1 MNRQVAIAGVVAAS
15 LLSGAVVAIGEPKF
29 SGPVIPHRLMPP
41 AAREVRRAAA
51 AGNHDVERATART
64 RSQRAAAA
72 EVTTSTTPPYAKS
85 RTVARKSRRRVPP
98 PVHSNVVS
106 LSGESAAGPMYS
118 VPTGLTIPAIGVS
131 SRVVALGKGAD
142 GTAEVP
148 SGYDFAGWYDLGPR
162 PGEIGPAVILGH
174 VDSISGPAV
183 FFRLSTLL
191 PGDLIMVY
199 EAASSVGFTVERV
212 ITYAKDAFPTAQVFG
227 PTPDPELRL
236 ITCGGPFDY
245 AIGHYED
252 NVVVYAQLSRSTS

>member
-1 MNRQVAIAGVVAAS
+1 MNKRVAIIGVVAAS
-15 LLSGAVVAIGEPKF
+15 LLSGAVVAVGEPKF
-29 SGPVIPHRLMPP
+29 SGAVIPHRLMAP
-41 AAREVRRAAA
+41 AAREVAVSPRL
-51 AGNHDVERATART
+51 
-64 RSQRAAAA
+64 QI
-72 EVTTSTTPPYAKS
+72 TTSSTPPHLQITTSSTPPRLQITTSSTA
-85 RTVARKSRRRVPP
+85 P
-98 PVHSNVVS
+98 PVHSNVLS
-106 LSGESAAGPMYS
+106 LSGESAAGPTYA
-118 VPTGLTIPAIGVS
+118 VPTGLTIPAIGLRS
-131 SRVVALGKGAD
+131 PVVPLGKGAD

-162 PGEIGPAVILGH
+162 PGQIGPAVILGH

-191 PGDLIMVY
+191 PGDLITVY
-199 EAASSVGFTVERV
+199 EGASSVRFSVERV